1 MKKMLIAPSILS
13 CDYGKMAEELERI
26 EKCGAD
32 LVHVDVMDGHFV
44 PNITLGAPVVKCIR
58 KYSNLPFDVH
68 LMITDPADYI
78 EDFVNAG
85 ADSITI
91 HVECDSNIEKTL
103 SLISEKGCKAA
114 VSVKPKTPAEAVF
127 DYLDM
132 VSMVLV
138 MTVEPG
144 FGGQSFMADMMPK
157 VEKIK
162 AEIDRRGLDVS
173 IQVDGGIGEKT
184 IAEAAKS
191 GADVFVSGNALFG
204 ADDMAAQIEKFK
216 QTASSN
222 YPEK

>member
-26 EKCGAD
+26 ERCGAD
-32 LVHVDVMDGHFV
+32 IVHVDVMDGHFV

-58 KYSNLPFDVH
+58 KYSSLPFDVH
-68 LMITDPADYI
+68 LMITDPADYV
-78 EDFVNAG
+78 EDFINAG

-91 HVECDSNIEKTL
+91 HLECDSDIDKTL
-103 SLISEKGCKAA
+103 SLIKEKGCKAA

-127 DYLDM
+127 DYLDK

-144 FGGQSFMADMMPK
+144 FGGQSFMEDMMPK
-157 VEKIK
+157 VEAIK
-162 AEIDRRGLDVS
+162 KEIDRRGLDVS

-184 IAEAAKS
+184 IEKAAKS
-191 GADVFVSGNALFG
+191 GADIFVSGNALFK
-204 ADDMAAQIEKFK
+204 AEDMTAQIELFK
-216 QTASSN
+216 SLA
-222 YPEK
+222 EKSYCGK

>member
-58 KYSNLPFDVH
+58 KYSSLPFDVH
-68 LMITDPADYI
+68 LMITDPIDYI

-91 HVECDSNIEKTL
+91 HAECNSDIEKTL
-103 SLISEKGCKAA
+103 SLIREKGCRAA
-114 VSVKPKTPAEAVF
+114 LSVKPKTPAEAVF
-127 DYLDM
+127 EYLDR

-173 IQVDGGIGEKT
+173 IQVDGGIGEST
-184 IAEAAKS
+184 IGVAAKS
-191 GADVFVSGNALFG
+191 GADVFVSGNALFKSV
-204 ADDMAAQIEKFK
+204 DMKKQIELFK